1 MTEEKISD
9 VLEKIA
15 EENDLRFSESF
26 PLTGGDINEVFVL
39 KGNDQKFVVKLNDA
53 NKYPGMFEAEKL
65 GLEKL
70 LEPKK
75 IDVPE
80 PFNTG
85 EINGISYLLLE
96 HKESAPMHPDFWKIF
111 GEQLANLHQ
120 TTSDKFGLEKD
131 NFIGSLPQYNENKT
145 SASEFYIEMRL
156 NPQLKIAEEKG
167 FSLNVPSSFFKNI
180 ENEIPDEKPSL
191 IHGDLWNGNFI
202 INKDGRPCLIDPATA
217 YAPREMDIGMM
228 HLFGGFNDELFEIY
242 NETFPLEKGWQD
254 RIPLWELY
262 YLLVHL
268 NIFGG
273 AYKSQV
279 TSIISKYS

>member
-1 MTEEKISD
+1 MTDEKIND
-9 VLEKIA
+9 VLGKIA

-39 KGNDQKFVVKLNDA
+39 KGNEEKFVVKINDA
-53 NKYPGMFEAEKL
+53 DKYPGMFEAEKL

-70 LEPKK
+70 LEPDK
-75 IDVPE
+75 IDVPK
-80 PFNTG
+80 PFK
-85 EINGISYLLLE
+85 NGIIDNKSYLLLE

-111 GEQLANLHQ
+111 GEKLAKLHQ
-120 TTSDKFGLEKD
+120 VSADQFGLEK
-131 NFIGSLPQYNENKT
+131 NNYIGSLPQYNENKT

-156 NPQLKIAEEKG
+156 KPQLKMAEVNG
-167 FSLNVPSSFFKNI
+167 FKLKINDSFFKNI
-180 ENEIPDEKPSL
+180 KNEIPDEKPSL

-202 INKDGRPCLIDPATA
+202 INKEGEPCLIDPATA

-228 HLFGGFNDELFEIY
+228 HLFGGFNDELFNRY
-242 NETFPLEKGWQD
+242 NEVFPLENGWKD

-279 TSIISKYS
+279 TSIISHYS